1 MPNCSAGA
9 AAGSARPSAGRS
21 ARPLSW
27 HAVAFGV
34 ATFHSA
40 AEHALL
46 QAAADTWLR
55 MVEGADLLL
64 TPRDASGGDPKFE
77 HATYLSVCGHAAYVH
92 AIAHAQAFANVW

>member
-55 MVEGADLLL
+55 MAEGADLLI
-64 TPRDASGGDPKFE
+64 TTDGDDPRSNDEVPGI
-77 HATYLSVCGHAAYVH
+77 V
-92 AIAHAQAFANVW
+92 AF